1 MFKPRATTSK
11 DFYKDGHADMYP
23 KGTTLVFSNMTP
35 RSSKWANLLP
45 SFDGKVVNY
54 GHQGAVVMEYLVELW
69 NESFFNLPK
78 EKAVRH
84 YQRRMDNALGK
95 GKVSPHRIAA
105 LHELGYL
112 PLAYFSLPEGARVNM
127 RVPVCVW
134 FNTLPGFSWLVNFI
148 ETAVST
154 QLWKPLTNATI
165 AFEYRKLLDE
175 YAVRTGSA
183 KEFVPWQ
190 AHGFENRGM
199 SGIEDGARSGS
210 AHLLSFTGTDT
221 ESAIDYLEDYYF
233 ADSDVEMIGGSVR
246 ASEHA
251 VSSAQILKFVKEMK
265 KLRKGSKTVLREAFP
280 DMTEDEYLYQAE
292 VMSARRMFTE
302 VQPDGIISYVADTY
316 DFWSVVTKV
325 CTDLKDVIMSR
336 DGKVVI
342 RPDSGDPVK
351 IVVGDPDAPVGSPE
365 YKGAI
370 ECLWEI
376 FGGTIT
382 DKGYKLLDS
391 HIGLIYGDSITLE
404 RAEAILRGLYEK
416 GFASGNVVLGV
427 GSFTYQ
433 FNSRDT
439 FGNAVKAT
447 AIIVDGELVE
457 LFKDPKTDSGGVK
470 KSARGFLKAVKN
482 GNDYVLIDRL
492 PNLDDLGEYV
502 LRFKDG
508 KVFNTVTLADIRK
521 TLLV

>member
-23 KGTTLVFSNMTP
+23 SGTTLVFSNMTP

-95 GKVSPHRIAA
+95 SKVSPDRIAA
-105 LHELGYL
+105 LHDLGYL
-112 PLAYFSLPEGARVNM
+112 PIAYFSLPEGARVNI

-134 FNTLPGFSWLVNFI
+134 FNTHPDFYWLVNFI

-154 QLWKPLTNATI
+154 QLWKPLTNATL
-165 AFEYRKLLDE
+165 AYEYRKLLDE
-175 YAVRTGSA
+175 YAERTGSS

-210 AHLLSFTGTDT
+210 AHLLSFYGSDT

-233 ADSDVEMIGGSVR
+233 ADSDKEIVGGSVR

-251 VSSAQILKFVKEMK
+251 VSAAQILKFVKEMK
-265 KLRKGSKTVLREAFP
+265 KLRSNSLDAVQNAFP
-280 DMTEDEYLYQAE
+280 DLTEDEYLYQAE
-292 VMSARRMFTE
+292 VMSAKRMFTE

-316 DFWSVVTKV
+316 DFWAVVTRV
-325 CTDLKDVIMSR
+325 CNELKDIIMSR

-351 IVVGDPDAPVGSPE
+351 IIVGDPDAPKGSPE

-370 ECLWEI
+370 ECLWDI

-382 DKGYKLLDS
+382 KNGFKLLDS
-391 HIGLIYGDSITLE
+391 HIGLIYGDSITIT

-457 LFKDPKTDSGGVK
+457 LFKDPKTDKGGVK
-470 KSARGFLKAVKN
+470 KSARGFLKAVN
-482 GNDYVLIDRL
+482 PEVGYELVDRL
-492 PNLDDLGEYV
+492 PTLDDLGDYV
-502 LRFKDG
+502 LRFENG
-508 KVFNTVTLADIRK
+508 KIYNQETLTQIRERLIK
-521 TLLV
+521 